1 MNLPLALRALAVLAL
16 IILAETVNGTV
27 RTLAIAPLVGDF
39 TARQIGT
46 FTGCALIGLIAW
58 AARPWLNA
66 RSPRAQWA
74 VGALWV
80 AVMLA
85 FELALGRLVA
95 GASWARLVSDYNLA
109 QGGLLGLGMAW
120 LLCAPRLAEILHEKW
135 LKRRRCKR

>member
-46 FTGCALIGLIAW
+46 FTGCALIALIAW

-120 LLCAPRLAEILHEKW
+120 LLCAPRLTEFVHEKW
-135 LKRRRCKR
+135 LKRRCGKR